1 MVGFCL
7 LRKYTC
13 PLNTASF
20 SIFSE
25 TADFRVFYEISVICK
40 QKCSKQQISSHM
52 LAHQTHM
59 EALWRLSLPGGQAA
73 FPAAS
78 GVKLMLLSEGSH
90 LEGHCSLLIQVEA
103 VLVLLDTRVLRLLC
117 FIAHSSL
124 YFGHIHSKM
133 NSFSP
138 CSSQRQSRHFE
149 L

>member
-1 MVGFCL
+1 MFQ
-7 LRKYTC
+7 
-13 PLNTASF
+13 
-20 SIFSE
+20 
-25 TADFRVFYEISVICK
+25 TADKF
-40 QKCSKQQISSHM
+40 SHVSTSDSHGGLVEAQ
-52 LAHQTHM
+52 LA
-59 EALWRLSLPGGQAA
+59 RGQAA

-117 FIAHSSL
+117 FIVHSSL